1 MSVPKTL
8 VLLLALSA
16 VVAGCSQTEVVDV
29 EAESAAIRELG
40 RQWRDAVTANDFDA
54 ILSFYAE
61 TAMEMPANS
70 PIAYGHQAIRAWYES
85 WLTAEVINI
94 WTTEVIEVAA
104 SGDLAYERGTY
115 NFSMDTPDGPIKD
128 VGKYVLIWKK
138 IDGKWKAVADI
149 SNSDLPLPGQ

>member
-1 MSVPKTL
+1 MAELEATKTQ
-8 VLLLALSA
+8 A
-16 VVAGCSQTEVVDV
+16 EVVDV

-40 RQWRDAVTANDFDA
+40 RQWRDAVTANDLDA
-54 ILSFYAE
+54 ILGFYAE
-61 TAMEMPANS
+61 TALEMPANI
-70 PIAYGHQAIRAWYES
+70 PIAVGHQAIRVWYES
-85 WLTAEVINI
+85 WLTTEVVNI

-115 NFSMDTPDGPIKD
+115 DFSMDTPDGPIED

-138 IDGKWKAVADI
+138 IGGQWKAIIDI